1 MMNRV
6 LLIIFLISTFQYQA
20 SVVAFSDTARI
31 ELLHRHSPKL
41 NGNARPKT
49 QLEMVKELV
58 HSDMTRQKMIS
69 HKRRQ
74 ACESGTSSSINN
86 NNSSNTAV
94 EMPLRAGRDYGTG
107 QYFVQFKVGT
117 PPQKFTLIVDTSTEL
132 TWVNCRYRCGRNC
145 NKKNTTTQPR
155 SQRRVFKAD
164 LSSSFKTLP
173 CLSQMCKVDLMNLFS
188 LARCPTPL
196 NPCAYDYRY
205 VDGSAAL
212 GIFANETVTLGL
224 ANHMKTKLKNV
235 LIGCSSSFQG
245 QSFANADGVV
255 GLAYHKYSFANKASE
270 KFGGKFSY
278 CLVDHLSHKNVS
290 NYLMFG
296 SSKNESLLSG
306 ELRYTKLEL
315 GLLSPFYAV
324 NVMGI
329 SIGGVML
336 KIPFTVWDA
345 KSGGGTVVDSGT
357 SLTFL
362 TEAAYKPVMAVLE
375 LSVSKFERLNLNG
388 LPMEYCFNSTGFEDW
403 LVPKLVFHFADGAR
417 FEPHTKSYVI
427 DVADGVKCLGF
438 VSQSWPGF
446 SSIGNIMQQN
456 NLWEFDIGKSKLG
469 FAPSTCT

>member
-1 MMNRV
+1 MKRV
-6 LLIIFLISTFQYQA
+6 LLIMFLFSTLQYQA
-20 SVVAFSDTARI
+20 SVVAFSDPARI

-49 QLEMVKELV
+49 QLERIKELV

-69 HKRRQ
+69 HKRRK
-74 ACESGTSSSINN
+74 ACESETSIN
-86 NNSSNTAV
+86 NTAV
-94 EMPLRAGRDYGTG
+94 EMPLRAGRDFGTG

-117 PPQKFTLIVDTSTEL
+117 PPQKFTLIADTSTEL
-132 TWVNCRYRCGRNC
+132 TWVDCRYRCGRNC
-145 NKKNTTTQPR
+145 NKKNTTTQHR
-155 SQRRVFKAD
+155 SVFKAD

-224 ANHMKTKLKNV
+224 ANHRRTKLKNV

-255 GLAYHKYSFANKASE
+255 GLAYHKYSFANKAAE

-296 SSKNESLLSG
+296 ASKNESLLSG
-306 ELRYTKLEL
+306 KLRYTKLEL
-315 GLLSPFYAV
+315 GLLRPFYAV

-329 SIGGVML
+329 SIGGAML
-336 KIPFTVWDA
+336 KIPFAVWDV
-345 KSGGGTVVDSGT
+345 KSGGGTIVDSGT

-362 TEAAYKPVMAVLE
+362 TEPAYKPLMAALE
-375 LSVSKFERLNLNG
+375 LSVSKFERLNLSG
-388 LPMEYCFNSTGFEDW
+388 LPMEYCFNSTGFEDR

-438 VSQSWPGF
+438 VSQGWPGI

-456 NLWEFDIGKSKLG
+456 NLWEFDLGKSKLG

>member
-1 MMNRV
+1 MMKRV
-6 LLIIFLISTFQYQA
+6 LLIIFLISTLQC
-20 SVVAFSDTARI
+20 VAFSDPARI

-49 QLEMVKELV
+49 QLERIKELV
-58 HSDMTRQKMIS
+58 QSDMTRQKMIS
-69 HKRRQ
+69 HKRRKD
-74 ACESGTSSSINN
+74 CESGTSINN
-86 NNSSNTAV
+86 NTAV

-117 PPQKFTLIVDTSTEL
+117 PPQKFTLIVDTTTEL

-145 NKKNTTTQPR
+145 NKKNTTTQPPH
-155 SQRRVFKAD
+155 RRVFKAD
-164 LSSSFKTLP
+164 LSSSFKTVP

-205 VDGSAAL
+205 IDGSAAL
-212 GIFANETVTLGL
+212 GIFANETVTLVHG
-224 ANHMKTKLKNV
+224 NHRKTKLKNV

-245 QSFANADGVV
+245 QSFANADGIV
-255 GLAYHKYSFANKASE
+255 GLAYNKYSFANKASE

-296 SSKNESLLSG
+296 ASKNESLLSG
-306 ELRYTKLEL
+306 KMRYTKLDL

-324 NVMGI
+324 DVMGI

-357 SLTFL
+357 SLTL
-362 TEAAYKPVMAVLE
+362 LAEAAYKPVMAALE
-375 LSVSKFERLNLNG
+375 MSVSKFKRVHLNG
-388 LPMEYCFNSTGFEDW
+388 LPMEYCFNSTGFKDS
-403 LVPKLVFHFADGAR
+403 LVPKLVFHFTDGAR
-417 FEPHTKSYVI
+417 FEPHSKSYVI

-438 VSQSWPGF
+438 VSQSWPSI

-456 NLWEFDIGKSKLG
+456 HLWEFDLRKSKLG
-469 FAPSTCT
+469 FAPSTCI

>member
-1 MMNRV
+1 MMMRLFFII
-6 LLIIFLISTFQYQA
+6 LLLFIIQYQT
-20 SVVAFSDTARI
+20 SLLAFADDHQHPAKI
-31 ELLHRHSPKL
+31 ELLHRHAPQL
-41 NGNARPKT
+41 NARPET
-49 QLEMVKELV
+49 QLDRIKELLYI
-58 HSDMTRQKMIS
+58 DMTRQKMIS
-69 HKRRQ
+69 QKLHPRRE
-74 ACESGTSSSINN
+74 ACETSNQ
-86 NNSSNTAV
+86 TAI

-117 PPQKFTLIVDTSTEL
+117 PAQKFTLILDTSTEL

-145 NKKNTTTQPR
+145 IKHNTTQPHR
-155 SQRRVFKAD
+155 KVFKAD
-164 LSSSFKTLP
+164 LSSSFKTVP

-188 LARCPTPL
+188 LTRCPMPL

-205 VDGSAAL
+205 LDGSAAL

-224 ANHMKTKLKNV
+224 ANGRKKKLKNV
-235 LIGCSSSFQG
+235 LIGCSDSFKG

-255 GLAYHKYSFANKASE
+255 GLAHHKYSFANKASP

-296 SSKNESLLSG
+296 GSKNESLLSG
-306 ELRYTKLEL
+306 NVRYTKLEL
-315 GLLSPFYAV
+315 RLISPFYAV

-345 KSGGGTVVDSGT
+345 KSGGGTIIDSGT

-362 TEAAYKPVMAVLE
+362 TEPAYKPVMSALE
-375 LSVSKFERLNLNG
+375 MSVSRFERLKQDG
-388 LPMEYCFNSTGFEDW
+388 LPMDYCFNATGFVES

-417 FEPHTKSYVI
+417 FEPHTKSYII

-438 VSQSWPGF
+438 VPVTWPGI

-456 NLWEFDIGKSKLG
+456 HLWEFNLRESKLG
-469 FAPSTCT
+469 FAPSICT